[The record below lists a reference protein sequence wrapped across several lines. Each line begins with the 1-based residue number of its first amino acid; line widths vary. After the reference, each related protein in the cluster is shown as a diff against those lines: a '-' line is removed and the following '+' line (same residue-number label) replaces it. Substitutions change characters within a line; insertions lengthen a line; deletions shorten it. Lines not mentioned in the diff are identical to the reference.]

1 VKKQQ
6 SKIMKIMQRI
16 PILAMLFVGLISG
29 CSSEAESFEFDESNV
44 PIKQSFPLRLPVNL
58 GVAENFAILSK
69 SGITNVPPSLIRG
82 DVGTS
87 PISGTA
93 LILECPEVTGNI
105 YTVDAGGPLP
115 CRITDEP
122 RLTTAVLNMEAAYTD
137 AAGRTNPD
145 YLNQGAGIIGGL
157 RLSPGL
163 YKWTGTLLIP
173 TDIEIAGGEDD
184 VWIFQVSDTFA
195 VSSGVRMNL
204 SGGAQAKNI
213 FWQVAGAVTLG
224 TTSHFEGNLLGAK
237 SISVQTAA
245 TVNGRL
251 LSQTAVTLEMNTV
264 RLPEE
269 LPTVEVGD
277 LIHGGIVFW
286 INPQDSRHGLVSAL
300 ENASYEDMEWVQR
313 ISMTGAIGNDIGS
326 GDYNTKL
333 IISDNPLIPAVSYA
347 AGVSK
352 SYTGGGYSDW
362 FLPSKEELETI
373 YINKIILESKL
384 GMIGFSNR
392 YWSSTEENDSQAWY
406 HNFSN
411 GIPSMGLKTDKQYV
425 RAIRAF

>member
-1 VKKQQ
+1 
-6 SKIMKIMQRI
+6 MKIMPHI
-16 PILAMLFVGLISG
+16 PILAMLFLGLISG
-29 CSSEAESFEFDESNV
+29 CSSEVDSLEFDELNV
-44 PIKQSFPLRLPVNL
+44 PIKQSFPSRLPVNL
-58 GVAENFAILSK
+58 GVAGDFVILSK
-69 SGITNVPPSLIRG
+69 SGITNVPPSLVVG

-145 YLNQGAGIIGGL
+145 YLNQGAGVIGGL

-163 YKWTGTLLIP
+163 HKWTGTLLIP

-184 VWIFQVSDTFA
+184 VWIFQVSDTFEM
-195 VSSGVRMNL
+195 SSGVRMNL

-213 FWQVAGAVTLG
+213 FWQVAGAVRLG

-251 LSQTAVTLEMNTV
+251 LAQTAVTLEMNTV
-264 RLPEE
+264 SLPED
-269 LPTVEVGD
+269 LPSVEVGD
-277 LIHGGIVFW
+277 MMHGGIVFW

-300 ENASYEDMEWVQR
+300 ENASHDDMEWVQR
-313 ISMTGAIGNDIGS
+313 VSMIGATSNDIGS

-333 IISDNPLIPAVSYA
+333 IISDNPLVPIDSYA

-352 SYTGGGYSDW
+352 SYAGGGYTDW
-362 FLPSKEELETI
+362 FLPNKEELELL
-373 YINKIILESKL
+373 YINKISLETKL
-384 GMIGFSNR
+384 GMTGFSNK
-392 YWSSTEENDSQAWY
+392 YWSSTEDNDVQAWY
-406 HNFSN
+406 YDFSN
-411 GIPSMGLKTDKQYV
+411 GNPSNGLKTDKYYV